1 MNLKSLFAAALIISG
16 LLSANK
22 VSAQTWNVTGNAGTN
37 PSNQFLGTTDAN
49 DLKIRTNNAVRMTF
63 RSTGKVG
70 IGTSSPSALFQVQK
84 NTLSD
89 VLIKSTAA
97 GAQLSVDR
105 AANGFEAV
113 TKYMQTGVPQWKTGL
128 TVNGTGVP
136 DYVIANEINATNAL
150 KISSSN
156 NFVTLPT
163 GYLTLGTTTASTIS
177 NSGADLKLTSH
188 APIAGSPGNIFLN
201 YTTGLFKGG
210 SVCVGTNDVT
220 LGKFVVQGAVGN
232 TIATFK
238 RSASSAGVS
247 LIGDAPGVYFN
258 MIYDGGQKSMTSGFG
273 SQIYLDKNTGIMG
286 LGVTTTAAAGAG
298 STLVSGNAIL
308 INSLGNV
315 SINQT
320 NGPSTLDVT
329 LKAGTSATASF
340 WGTNSGFASH
350 FCYGSNEDT
359 YIRGGKTSSNIIIA
373 DLTNNVG
380 VGTANP
386 AFKLDVCG
394 TMRAKEVRVST
405 GWCDYV
411 FADDY
416 KLPALRDVEAF
427 IKTNKHLP
435 EVTPG
440 AIIESEGL
448 ELGKTSAQMI
458 KKIEALTLYVIDL
471 QKQVD
476 ALKANKN

>member
-1 MNLKSLFAAALIISG
+1 MKLKALFTSVLVIAG
-16 LLSANK
+16 LLNANK
-22 VSAQTWNVTGNAGTN
+22 LLAQSWNVSGNAGTN
-37 PSNQFLGTTDAN
+37 PTNEFIGTTDAK

-84 NTLSD
+84 STLSD
-89 VLIKSTAA
+89 VLIRSTGA

-105 AANGFEAV
+105 AANGYEAI

-128 TVNGTGVP
+128 TVNGTGAP
-136 DYVIANEINATNAL
+136 DFVIANEINATDAL

-188 APIAGSPGNIFLN
+188 APSGGTPGNILLN
-201 YTTGLFKGG
+201 YTTGLFSSGN
-210 SVCVGTNDVT
+210 VAIGTNDAS
-220 LGKFVVQGAVGN
+220 LGKFVTQGAVGN
-232 TIATFK
+232 TIALFR
-238 RSASSAGVS
+238 RSSSSAGVS

-258 MIYDGGQKSMTSGFG
+258 MYYNGGQKAMTPGYG

-286 LGVTTTAAAGAG
+286 FGVTTTSATSSGG
-298 STLVSGNAIL
+298 TLASGNALL

-315 SINQT
+315 GINQV

-329 LKAGTSATASF
+329 LKSGTSATASF

-350 FCYGSNEDT
+350 FCYGANEDT

-380 VGTANP
+380 IGTANP
-386 AFKLDVCG
+386 VYKLDVCG
-394 TMRAKEVRVST
+394 TMRAKEVRVAT

-416 KLPALRDVEAF
+416 KLPTLSDVEAF
-427 IKTNKHLP
+427 IKVNKHLP

-448 ELGKTSAQMI
+448 EIGKTSAQMI
-458 KKIEALTLYVIDL
+458 KKIEELTLYVIEL

-476 ALKANKN
+476 ELKKNIK